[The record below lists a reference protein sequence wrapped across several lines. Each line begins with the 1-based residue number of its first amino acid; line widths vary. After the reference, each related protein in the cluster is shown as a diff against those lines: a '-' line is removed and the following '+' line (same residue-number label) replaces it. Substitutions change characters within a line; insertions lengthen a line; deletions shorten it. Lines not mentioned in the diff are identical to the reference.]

1 MKIRMLAAVAFLGLS
16 AILSACDSSAPA
28 TPGSSGNANPQP
40 ANSGQTG
47 GGSTGSAAGGR
58 AVVVSSKDFTEE
70 VILGNLYAVTLEAA
84 GIPVQE
90 KMNLGGTDIAQAA
103 LVKGGANGG
112 IDLYPEYTG
121 TGLLSVLKAAPIND
135 PDQAYDA
142 VKKGYAD
149 QFHLTWLA
157 KTPMNDTQAFVTTMT
172 NSQKLNL
179 KSIQD
184 LCDKAG
190 DITLAARAE
199 FKDRPD
205 ALPAVQ
211 RIYGGCKFKEIKAVT
226 AANLLYQ
233 SLIKGDVDAAQADGT
248 AGEIAGYHLVLL
260 EDPKHYGP
268 PDNVAPIVR
277 DDVLTMYPK
286 IRDLL
291 NAVSAKITNDEI
303 SKMNWEVSGKGADPH
318 DVAKKWLYDQG
329 IIKK

>member
-1 MKIRMLAAVAFLGLS
+1 MKTRMFVATAFLGLS
-16 AILSACDSSAPA
+16 ALLSACDSSATP
-28 TPGSSGNANPQP
+28 TPGTSNPQDT
-40 ANSGQTG
+40 STQTNQQQPPP
-47 GGSTGSAAGGR
+47 AGGAGGNR
-58 AVVVSSKDFTEE
+58 AIVVGSKDFTEE
-70 VILGNLYAVTLEAA
+70 VIIGDIYSIALQGA
-84 GIPVQE
+84 GIPVQD

-103 LVKGGANGG
+103 LVKGGASGG

-121 TGLLSVLKAAPIND
+121 TGLIAVLKADPIND
-135 PDQAYDA
+135 PDQAYQA

-149 QFHLTWLA
+149 KFKFTWLD

-199 FKDRPD
+199 FKDRAD
-205 ALPAVQ
+205 ALPALQ
-211 RIYGGCKFKEIKAVT
+211 KIYGGCKFKEIKAVT

-233 SLIKGDVDAAQADGT
+233 SLINGEVDAAQADGT
-248 AGEIAGYHLVLL
+248 AGEISGYNLVLL

-277 DDVLTMYPK
+277 DDVLAMYPK
-286 IRDLL
+286 IADTL
-291 NAVSAKITNDEI
+291 NPISAKITNDEI

-329 IIKK
+329 LLKK